1 MTMDSAKHARA
12 AREVNL
18 DDDQRSMIIGSIVSC
33 MILALITFL
42 MRLASRRVKKSTFIV
57 SDYLVACGLL
67 CAYGVSAM
75 MLWATA
81 LGLGLHIELVPPAN
95 IRLFF
100 LSIFVVEIVYSI
112 GFVLI
117 KLSIMALYRQ
127 LFPTRFMFICT
138 RFLGAFV
145 IMWGVALTLVSIF
158 SCNPIRGFWDLDIGA
173 KCINTQ
179 WFFIGN
185 SIPNILAD
193 ICLLCL
199 PMRDVWTLQLG
210 LRSKIIIS
218 VLFALGSFVI
228 VASGLRIHFTLNLDP
243 SDIPWSY
250 VDAEVWTAVEMN
262 VAIMCCCL
270 PTVRPIVT
278 FLVPHSLKQAFSGVS
293 ASASSGK
300 HEYKPQG
307 SRPRHPLGSIDID
320 LPGSEGSDFIPLR
333 SHKGSATTHE
343 WATGMA

>member
-1 MTMDSAKHARA
+1 MIMDPAKNLIVPRD
-12 AREVNL
+12 VNL
-18 DDDQRSMIIGSIVSC
+18 ADDKRSMIIGSIVSC
-33 MILALITFL
+33 MILAFIAFL
-42 MRLASRRVKKSTFIV
+42 MRLASRRVKKSAFIV
-57 SDYLVACGLL
+57 SDYLVFAGLL

-75 MLWATA
+75 MLYATA
-81 LGLGLHIELVPPAN
+81 LGLGLHIERVPPAN
-95 IRLFF
+95 IRTFF
-100 LSIFVVEIVYSI
+100 QTIFVVEIVYSV
-112 GFVLI
+112 GFTLI

-127 LFPTRFMFICT
+127 LFPTRLMFICT
-138 RFLGAFV
+138 RLLAIFV

-158 SCNPIRGFWDLDIGA
+158 SCNPIRGFWDIDLEDK
-173 KCINTQ
+173 KCIDTQ

-210 LRSKIIIS
+210 IRYKIIIS

-228 VASGLRIHFTLNLDP
+228 IASGMRIHFTLNLDE

-270 PTVRPIVT
+270 PTVRPILA
-278 FLVPHSLKQAFSGVS
+278 FLVPQSLKQAFSGAS
-293 ASASSGK
+293 TSASSVQR
-300 HEYKPQG
+300 EYKPQG
-307 SRPRHPLGSIDID
+307 SRPRHPLGSIDIT
-320 LPGSEGSDFIPLR
+320 GSEGSDFIPLR
-333 SHKGSATTHE
+333 SH
-343 WATGMA
+343 

>member
-1 MTMDSAKHARA
+1 MTMYLAEYPRA
-12 AREVNL
+12 VREVNL
-18 DDDQRSMIIGSIVSC
+18 ADDQRSMIIGSIVSC
-33 MILALITFL
+33 MILAFITFL

-57 SDYLVACGLL
+57 SDYLVFGGLL

-75 MLWATA
+75 MLYATA
-81 LGLGLHIELVPPAN
+81 LGLGLHIERVPPAN
-95 IRLFF
+95 IRVFF
-100 LSIFVVEIVYSI
+100 QTIFIVEIVYSV

-127 LFPTRFMFICT
+127 LFPTRLMFICT
-138 RFLGAFV
+138 RFLAAFV

-218 VLFALGSFVI
+218 GLFALGSFVI
-228 VASGLRIHFTLNLDP
+228 IASGLRIHFTLNLDEE
-243 SDIPWSY
+243 DIPWSY

-270 PTVRPIVT
+270 PTVRPILA
-278 FLVPHSLKQAFSGVS
+278 FLVPQSVKQAFSGVS
-293 ASASSGK
+293 ASASSVQRDFK
-300 HEYKPQG
+300 SQG
-307 SRPRHPLGSIDID
+307 SRPRHPLGSIDIT
-320 LPGSEGSDFIPLR
+320 GSEGSDFIPLR
-333 SHKGSATTHE
+333 SH
-343 WATGMA
+343 